1 MSVNTLDIMDCY
13 QLMNTLHQQATGQ
26 VSVTPTNTS
35 DFVSL
40 ATTTL
45 AAGTDSVYTA
55 LMNEIGRTIFSVRP
69 YNRKL
74 GGLVQSSD
82 RWGAIKR
89 KINYADKDI
98 QDAEAAFHPV
108 DGSTIDPWKI
118 NKSDIVETRFYGSDV
133 YQDSFTV
140 FEDQIRTA
148 FTGPEQLGSFVSGQM
163 TTMSNK
169 WEQYLENFN
178 RMALANMIAAKYSQ
192 SADIVH
198 LITEYNT
205 QTSLATPLTA
215 NTIWQPDNLA
225 PFFRWVRA
233 KINTIGR
240 RMAERSELY
249 QMPITGHHLERHTPN
264 ADLKIYLLAD
274 ALDQIDTMVNTV
286 TYHDEPLAYA
296 DVEGVSYWQSIDDPD
311 EIQMTPS
318 YIDGTG
324 AVQTASAQTLT
335 GVFGVMF
342 DRDCVGT
349 NIFQYGINNSPFNPR
364 GLYYTSWLT
373 ARLQSTLDLTEKA
386 VILMLD

>member
-1 MSVNTLDIMDCY
+1 MSVNTLDIYDIY
-13 QLMNTLHQQATGQ
+13 QIMNSIHQQATGQ
-26 VSVTPTNTS
+26 ISIAPTDTYQFTS
-35 DFVSL
+35 M

-69 YNRKL
+69 YNRKF

-82 RWGAIKR
+82 RWGAIRR

-108 DGSTIDPWKI
+108 DGSTVDPWKI
-118 NKSDIVETRFYGSDV
+118 NKSDIVETRYYGSAV

-148 FTGPEQLGSFVSGQM
+148 FDSPDALGSFISGQM
-163 TTMSNK
+163 TNMSNK

-178 RMALANMIAAKYSQ
+178 RSALANFIGAKYSQ

-205 QTSLATPLTA
+205 QTNLGTPLDA
-215 NTIWQPDNLA
+215 NSIWQPDNLA

-233 KINTIGR
+233 RINTIAR

-249 QMPITGHHLERHTPN
+249 QMPITGHHIVRHTP
-264 ADLKIYLLAD
+264 AEDLRIYLLAD

-296 DVEGVSYWQSIDDPD
+296 DVEGVSYWQDIISPD
-311 EIQMTPS
+311 EVQVTPA

-324 AVQTASAQTLT
+324 AVQTAAAQSLT

-342 DRDCVGT
+342 DRDAIGT
-349 NIFQYGINNSPFNPR
+349 NIYQYGINNSPFNPR

-373 ARLQSTLDLTEKA
+373 ARLQSQNDLTEKA

>member
-1 MSVNTLDIMDCY
+1 MSVNNLAIEDVY
-13 QLMNTLHQQATGQ
+13 QLMNSLHQQATGQ
-26 VSVTPTNTS
+26 VSIAPTNTA

-45 AAGTDSVYTA
+45 AAGTDSVYNA
-55 LMNEIGRTIFSVRP
+55 LMNEIGRTVFSVRP
-69 YNRKL
+69 YERKF
-74 GGLVQSSD
+74 GGLVQSAD

-98 QDAEAAFHPV
+98 QDAEEAFHPV
-108 DGSTIDPWKI
+108 DGSTVDPWKI
-118 NKSDIVETRFYGSDV
+118 NKSDIVETRYYGSDV

-148 FTGPEQLGSFVSGQM
+148 FDSPAALGSFVSGQM
-163 TTMSNK
+163 TNMSNK
-169 WEQYLENFN
+169 WEQYLESFN
-178 RMALANMIAAKYSQ
+178 RMALCNMIAAKYSQ
-192 SADIVH
+192 TADIVH

-205 QTSLATPLTA
+205 QTNLGTPLDA
-215 NTIWQPDNLA
+215 NSIWQPDNIA

-233 KINTIGR
+233 RINTIAR
-240 RMAERSELY
+240 RMAERSELF
-249 QMPITGHHLERHTPN
+249 QMPITGHHIVRHTP
-264 ADLKIYLLAD
+264 AQDLKIYLLAD

-296 DVEGVSYWQSIDDPD
+296 DVEGVSYWQDIQNPD
-311 EIQMTPS
+311 EIQVTPN

-324 AVQTASAQTLT
+324 AVQTAAAQTLS

-342 DRDCVGT
+342 DRDAVGT
-349 NIFQYGINNSPFNPR
+349 NVFQYGINNSPFNPR

-373 ARLQSTLDLTEKA
+373 ARLQSQLDLTEKA

>member
-1 MSVNTLDIMDCY
+1 MSVNNLAIEDIY
-13 QLMNTLHQQATGQ
+13 QLMNSLHQQATGQ
-26 VSVTPTNTS
+26 VSIAPTNTA
-35 DFVSL
+35 DFVSM

-45 AAGTDSVYTA
+45 AAGTDTVYGA

-69 YNRKL
+69 YTRKF
-74 GGLVQSSD
+74 GGLVQSAD
-82 RWGAIKR
+82 RWGAIRR

-108 DGSTIDPWKI
+108 DGSSVDPWKI
-118 NKSDIVETRFYGSDV
+118 NKSDIVETRYYGSDV

-148 FTGPEQLGSFVSGQM
+148 FDSPDNLGSFVSGQM
-163 TTMSNK
+163 SAMSNK
-169 WEQYLENFN
+169 WEQYLEEFN
-178 RMALANMIAAKYSQ
+178 RMTLCNMIGAKYSQ

-205 QTSLATPLTA
+205 QTGLATPLDA
-215 NTIWQPDNLA
+215 YTIWQPDNLA

-233 KINTIGR
+233 RINTIAR

-249 QMPITGHHLERHTPN
+249 QMPITGHHIVRHTP
-264 ADLKIYLLAD
+264 AEFLKIYLLAD
-274 ALDQIDTMVNTV
+274 ALDQIDTMVNTI

-296 DVEGVSYWQSIDDPD
+296 DVEGVSYWQDIENPD
-311 EIQMTPS
+311 EIQVTPA
-318 YIDGTG
+318 YTDGDG
-324 AVQTASAQTLT
+324 IVQTAAAQTLS

-342 DRDCVGT
+342 DRDACGT
-349 NIFQYGINNSPFNPR
+349 NVYQYGINNSPFNPR

-373 ARLQSTLDLTEKA
+373 ARLQSLNDLTEKC

>member
-178 RMALANMIAAKYSQ
+178 RMTLANMIAAKYSQ
-192 SADIVH
+192 GADIVH

-205 QTSLATPLTA
+205 QTNLATPLTA
-215 NTIWQPDNLA
+215 YTIWQPDNLA

-233 KINTIGR
+233 KINTLGR

-249 QMPITGHHLERHTPN
+249 QMPITGHHLERHTPA
-264 ADLKIYLLAD
+264 ADMKIYLLAD

-296 DVEGVSYWQSIDDPD
+296 DVEGVSYWQSIEDPD
-311 EIQMTPS
+311 QIQMTPS